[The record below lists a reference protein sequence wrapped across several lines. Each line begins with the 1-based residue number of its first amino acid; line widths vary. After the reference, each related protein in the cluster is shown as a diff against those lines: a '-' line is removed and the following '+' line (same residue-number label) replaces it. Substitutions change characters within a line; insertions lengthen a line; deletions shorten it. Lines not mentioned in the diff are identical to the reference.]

1 MVSNYVQSPTA
12 NANLCNLIEKTLL
25 WSVEVNFLPWTT
37 VEFLLREFG
46 ISNSIKSRISSLK
59 KLPILLVISLIFSN
73 LEEPNNKYDIMI
85 TESKVTEIFCI
96 ADDFCK
102 RI

>member
-1 MVSNYVQSPTA
+1 M
-12 NANLCNLIEKTLL
+12 
-25 WSVEVNFLPWTT
+25 
-37 VEFLLREFG
+37 
-46 ISNSIKSRISSLK
+46 K

-73 LEEPNNKYDIMI
+73 LEVPNNKYYIMI

-102 RI
+102 EFEVEMAKNALPSSPEATKRRRKRMMSDAEVIPNSRIP

>member
-1 MVSNYVQSPTA
+1 M
-12 NANLCNLIEKTLL
+12 
-25 WSVEVNFLPWTT
+25 
-37 VEFLLREFG
+37 
-46 ISNSIKSRISSLK
+46 K

-73 LEEPNNKYDIMI
+73 LEVPNNKYCIMI

-102 RI
+102 EFEGEMAKNALNAFLKCFNYFRVGFFTECRG

>member
-1 MVSNYVQSPTA
+1 MESALIFETSKVLSDSN
-12 NANLCNLIEKTLL
+12 
-25 WSVEVNFLPWTT
+25 
-37 VEFLLREFG
+37 
-46 ISNSIKSRISSLK
+46 IKSRINSLK

-73 LEEPNNKYDIMI
+73 LEEPNNKYDIVI